1 MKLFKKK
8 TAQSAPDLKAQAD
21 VILKK
26 PASEPLSKEEKRILH
41 ARISEIKKY
50 ANDENTVQNSIP
62 YMCIFKDG
70 ICQVSEN
77 FFSMT
82 VQFFDANYVLADFE
96 EQNNI
101 FSKYCLLLNS
111 FDNSIR
117 FQLTFEN
124 QNRSKDKIIEAV
136 QIPQQDD
143 EFNHIRAEYS
153 EMLTSKLLT
162 GSTGQSTRKF
172 ITFGITAAS
181 HKAAKSKLF
190 SIKNDVIKFF
200 KNFGVDAEQL
210 NGKSRLETLYY
221 SLNPFK
227 EEPFIYDYKSMMKA
241 GLDTKDFIA
250 PPSLKFEKNTFQIGD
265 AYGALWGINILA
277 GELSDEIL
285 KDFIEL
291 QHLFCVNIHI
301 QPLDQVSALKFVKRK
316 LTNVNQMKIDEQKKA
331 SQSGYDPDILPPAI
345 KMYIEDIETLLDD
358 LNSKDEKLFHISI
371 SVRNYATDKK
381 QLKIQEGLLKRIVS
395 KNNCTIFPYDYRQE
409 QCLMSTL
416 PLCYN
421 KIPVEREMH
430 TSGIAIYMPFTT
442 KELFSMGTATYYGVN
457 TLSGGMIRANRS
469 DLSNPNGLILG
480 TPGSGKS
487 FSVKREILDSFL
499 TTTDDIIICDPEGE
513 YFPLVQALHGQLI
526 KISVN
531 SDSYIN
537 PMDISLNAD
546 YEENPVAMKSDF
558 ITSLCEII
566 VGGRYGIT
574 AEERSVIDMCVGE
587 VYKPFL
593 ANNPSADNMPV
604 LSDLYDALKAKGEV
618 ALRVANSLEMFV
630 NGSQNLFNHRTNIDM
645 SNRIICFDIKDLG
658 NQLKKLAML
667 ILQETVWNRVSS
679 NRVEHK
685 KTRYYIDE
693 FHLLLKDEQ
702 TATYSAEIWKRF
714 RKWGGIPT
722 GITQNV
728 KDLLMSSKVENI
740 FENSEFIYMLNQ
752 AAGDREILGE
762 KLHLSAE
769 QLKFVEN
776 AGQGEGLI
784 RFGNVILPFTDN
796 FPKDTEMYRLM
807 TTKPLEQEL

>member
-250 PPSLKFEKNTFQIGD
+250 PPSLKFEKNTFQIGN

-593 ANNPSADNMPV
+593 ANNPSAENMPV